1 MPILKYLYTQCEQ
14 NRRIGDR
21 LMKFSKLTKPE
32 LEEIMKNAN
41 FTDEEVEVFKLLVAD
56 KSLEEVSQR
65 LLISKTTTS
74 RRVADIKE
82 KIERS
87 RAMINKVP
95 IWEKV
100 TLTIDEAAEY
110 SNIGVNKLREITNN
124 PRCQFVMYVGKRRL
138 IKRKEFEKY
147 IAEAIEISGQPH
159 KKYPSWNKNS
169 LMDIFKWFLQFSEKS
184 IPAHTLNDR
193 YTAYSFFYKSFSSFY
208 QIVYPISLGYNKSF

>member
-1 MPILKYLYTQCEQ
+1 MRIRGQQAVQQFMPILKYLYTQCKQ

-32 LEEIMKNAN
+32 LEEILKNAN
-41 FTDEEVEVFKLLVAD
+41 FTDEEAEVFELLVAD

-147 IAEAIEISGQPH
+147 IAEAIEI
-159 KKYPSWNKNS
+159 
-169 LMDIFKWFLQFSEKS
+169 
-184 IPAHTLNDR
+184 
-193 YTAYSFFYKSFSSFY
+193 
-208 QIVYPISLGYNKSF
+208 

>member
-1 MPILKYLYTQCEQ
+1 MKDNVYTRTTSRVTVRADTQILVYTVQAKPK
-14 NRRIGDR
+14 NRRDR
-21 LMKFSKLTKPE
+21 SMKFSKLTRPE
-32 LEEIMKNAN
+32 LEEILKNAN
-41 FTDEEVEVFKLLVAD
+41 FTDEEAEVFELLVAD

-87 RAMINKVP
+87 QAMINKVP

-124 PRCQFVMYVGKRRL
+124 PRCQFVIYVGKRRL

-147 IAEAIEISGQPH
+147 IAETIEI
-159 KKYPSWNKNS
+159 
-169 LMDIFKWFLQFSEKS
+169 
-184 IPAHTLNDR
+184 
-193 YTAYSFFYKSFSSFY
+193 
-208 QIVYPISLGYNKSF
+208 